1 MTTATVKYDANALTL
16 GQWVMRETGA
26 EIAILFGSRAR
37 GDYRRD
43 SDIDLLLV
51 HPLWDEIR
59 RRAKEA
65 ATAKAESLYGRWME
79 VNLAWFTPQE
89 FEHLQRTINGVAA
102 IAIEEGFTMDG
113 QPAGNEYGN
122 DQEDYSNESSQ
133 TEQRCHHTR
142 SHLHLFRGAIDLAA
156 ANIMIGQQ
164 AHQTLEHA
172 MKALIS
178 ASGQRY
184 PHHHDLVDLEQ
195 TMSPVRPWVHS
206 TTGVRPDSSKRL
218 QRTIK
223 IQRAVCPLG
232 RPRGTIPEGPERY
245 AKNLRTSRPFNRQ
258 GPLAGAAW
266 GRLLSTGSAENTLK
280 APRI

>member
-1 MTTATVKYDANALTL
+1 MMTTATVRYDANALAL

-51 HPLWDEIR
+51 HPRWDEIR
-59 RRAKEA
+59 RRAREA
-65 ATAKAESLYGRWME
+65 ATAKAESLYDRWME

-89 FEHLQRTINGVAA
+89 FEHLRRTINGVAA

-122 DQEDYSNESSQ
+122 DQEDYSNEWSQ

-142 SHLHLFRGAIDLAA
+142 SHLHLFRGAIDLTA

-178 ASGQRY
+178 ASGRRY
-184 PHHHDLVDLEQ
+184 PHHHHLVTLEQ
-195 TMSPVRPWVHS
+195 DTRRFDRGFTQSLESDLIALNDYSGRLKYDETYLPLGDREELFRKVLTDTQKIFERVALLTGKDPWQEQPGEDCY
-206 TTGVRPDSSKRL
+206 T
-218 QRTIK
+218 
-223 IQRAVCPLG
+223 QRAQRVH
-232 RPRGTIPEGPERY
+232 
-245 AKNLRTSRPFNRQ
+245 RTNR
-258 GPLAGAAW
+258 
-266 GRLLSTGSAENTLK
+266 
-280 APRI
+280 